1 MLNLKKKSKPM
12 SEKSNGEYQ
21 HFRSKLKIDTDA
33 LDQALSEHPFCLQ
46 EVGEKYN
53 HYTSLRDEAKEEMER
68 KASQLALDIRERQ
81 GKGERITNDEVN
93 ARVSLEPSYL
103 RAYAKYFELS
113 KETALWL
120 TLRESFLSR
129 GYMLRELCGLFATQY
144 WTKNSSVSP
153 AADSRRVEHMRSKQ
167 K

>member
-12 SEKSNGEYQ
+12 PDKSDGEYQ

-53 HYTSLRDEAKEEMER
+53 HYASLRDEAKEEMER
-68 KASQLALDIRERQ
+68 QASECALTIRSKAD
-81 GKGERITNDEVN
+81 KITNDEVN
-93 ARVSLEPSYL
+93 ARVSLEPKYL
-103 RAYAKYFELS
+103 RASAKYFELA
-113 KETALWL
+113 KQTALWL

-129 GYMLRELCGLFATQY
+129 GYMLRELCGLYATQY

-153 AADSRRVEHMRSKQ
+153 AADNRRVEHMRSKQ